1 MSLKDNMYIVCYLEK
16 YGGMESYDYLAVKGA
31 KDMTDKE
38 LVEAMWYEVDDENE
52 FAEVGGYW
60 VGGYEKLVQ
69 VYSVSPISEADLKII
84 NKYITI

>member
-1 MSLKDNMYIVCYLEK
+1 MAVKDNMYIVCYLER

-38 LVEAMWYEVDDENE
+38 LIEAMWYEVDGEE
-52 FAEVGGYW
+52 ELGGYW

-69 VYSVSPISEADLKII
+69 VYSISPISEADLKIV
-84 NKYITI
+84 NKHITV